1 MKTLKLQVGKTYRS
15 REGEE
20 VKIVGM
26 GNKGWDYWEGSNGEW
41 YYEGGKWSCVTKE
54 HPEDLIEEVTEPT
67 RHTFDVPDGV
77 KKVTVEQVGNRI
89 VVEMALEK
97 EPKPGDISRGANT
110 VQYTMENIKEQFA
123 RLYMELDLTDDQA
136 AMIKKLQ
143 RDVDAALRQPPISAN
158 GRG

>member
-1 MKTLKLQVGKTYRS
+1 MWPFSGDN
-15 REGEE
+15 EE
-20 VKIVGM
+20 SYNEQGR
-26 GNKGWDYWEGSNGEW
+26 
-41 YYEGGKWSCVTKE
+41 YYSASSDS
-54 HPEDLIEEVTEPT
+54 PEDLIEEVEELPGT
-67 RHTFDVPDGV
+67 RHTFDIPDGV

-89 VVEMALEK
+89 VVEMVPEEVEL
-97 EPKPGDISRGANT
+97 KPGDISRGANT